1 MHFKC
6 RKYHGALFS
15 CLLAFVLNTAW
26 AQADEPSAVPYR
38 PSVSTP
44 AALSQPGW
52 LELEA
57 GGLRT
62 GAGGNVRRDS
72 LPYTLKLALT
82 PDWGIRWSG
91 EAWVAQTDDGGQRIN
106 GGGDSA
112 IVLKRRFAVDDKSAF
127 GLELGTTLPTGTGA
141 ISSGQSD
148 YSITG
153 IYSADVGNY
162 HTDINLGM
170 TRFGQEDPIL
180 GHTQQLWA
188 ASLSTAL
195 NERWGIVGE
204 FSGNQRD
211 GANATSQFLF
221 AASYNASN
229 ALVLDAGFSRS
240 TRNDVPDWSI
250 LTGLTMLVGKLF

>member
-1 MHFKC
+1 M
-6 RKYHGALFS
+6 
-15 CLLAFVLNTAW
+15 
-26 AQADEPSAVPYR
+26 
-38 PSVSTP
+38 
-44 AALSQPGW
+44 
-52 LELEA
+52 
-57 GGLRT
+57 RT

-170 TRFGQEDPIL
+170 TRIGHEDPVEVPATMCPI
-180 GHTQQLWA
+180 GP
-188 ASLSTAL
+188 SLLA
-195 NERWGIVGE
+195 
-204 FSGNQRD
+204 
-211 GANATSQFLF
+211 
-221 AASYNASN
+221 
-229 ALVLDAGFSRS
+229 
-240 TRNDVPDWSI
+240 
-250 LTGLTMLVGKLF
+250 

>member
-1 MHFKC
+1 M
-6 RKYHGALFS
+6 
-15 CLLAFVLNTAW
+15 LNTAW
-26 AQADEPSAVPYR
+26 AQADEPGAVPYR

-153 IYSADVGNY
+153 IYSADVG
-162 HTDINLGM
+162 
-170 TRFGQEDPIL
+170 
-180 GHTQQLWA
+180 
-188 ASLSTAL
+188 
-195 NERWGIVGE
+195 
-204 FSGNQRD
+204 
-211 GANATSQFLF
+211 
-221 AASYNASN
+221 
-229 ALVLDAGFSRS
+229 
-240 TRNDVPDWSI
+240 
-250 LTGLTMLVGKLF
+250 